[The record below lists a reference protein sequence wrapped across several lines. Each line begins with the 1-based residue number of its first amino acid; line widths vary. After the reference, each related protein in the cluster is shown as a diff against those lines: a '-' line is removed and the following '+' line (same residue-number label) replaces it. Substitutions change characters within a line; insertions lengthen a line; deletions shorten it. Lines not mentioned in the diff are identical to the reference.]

1 MAVGTTKDGG
11 SQVAAGPGSA
21 PRRPRLSMPPS
32 AAGLIGAALGY
43 LAALGPSLLPR
54 GPLIDVVG
62 SALVACSG
70 YGLAAVVA
78 ALARMAGWRPGR
90 TAQRA
95 GWTAAGALWLI
106 AATLTPRS
114 LAAIDAQAE
123 ALGVPPPQIN
133 PVLALGASVALL
145 AALVVLGRLL
155 RALGRQLDRASRWF
169 VPTGRWSMAV
179 GAMAAFAVC
188 AALVGMALEG
198 TRTFYQALDASQD
211 GQSPPTLDTR
221 SGGPSSTVAWDGLGY
236 RGRAFVTGGPTRE
249 QLVAFAGEPAVE
261 PVRAYVGLAQGQSA
275 DDRAENAVAELAR
288 LGGFAR
294 ANLVLAI
301 PTGTG
306 WIDAHAI
313 DAAELLLGGDVAT
326 VGIQY
331 SYLPSWFSFIADRPL
346 AVASSE
352 AVIDAVLD
360 AVAVLPP
367 EQRPKV
373 WLFGESLGAYG
384 GQGALAGQSPAEV
397 VRPGSIDGAVWVG
410 SPYTSSL
417 WADWREN
424 RAGGPIWQPDIG
436 RGAVAQAF
444 IEAEELTDPPPRW
457 QGRRIALVAH
467 PNDPVAWWNGS
478 LAGWPAEWLRDPLG
492 PGVDPSL
499 RWWPIATFWRVGL
512 DLAAAA
518 TTPPGSGHLYPE
530 STADAMGAVLTADS
544 WNAEVGRRLN
554 AALDELGVEDTPWAR

>member
-1 MAVGTTKDGG
+1 
-11 SQVAAGPGSA
+11 
-21 PRRPRLSMPPS
+21 MPPS

-70 YGLAAVVA
+70 YGLAAVVS

-90 TAQRA
+90 TARRV
-95 GWTAAGALWLI
+95 GWTAAGTLWLI
-106 AATLTPRS
+106 AGALTPRS

-123 ALGVPPPQIN
+123 ALDMPPPQIN

-145 AALVVLGRLL
+145 AALVLLGRLL

-179 GAMAAFAVC
+179 GAVAAFAVC

-249 QLVAFAGEPAVE
+249 QLAAFADGQAVE

-360 AVAVLPP
+360 AVEVLPP
-367 EQRPKV
+367 AQRPRV

-384 GQGALAGQSPAEV
+384 GQGALAGRSPAEV
-397 VRPGSIDGAVWVG
+397 VQPGSIDGAVWVG
-410 SPYTSSL
+410 SPYTASL

-424 RAGGPIWQPDIG
+424 RAGGPIWQPDID

-444 IEAEELTDPPPRW
+444 IEAEELTDPPARW

-478 LAGWPAEWLRDPLG
+478 LVVWPAEWLRDPLG

-544 WNAEVGRRLN
+544 WNAEVARRLN

>member
-1 MAVGTTKDGG
+1 
-11 SQVAAGPGSA
+11 
-21 PRRPRLSMPPS
+21 MPPS
-32 AAGLIGAALGY
+32 CAGLIGAALGY

-54 GPLIDVVG
+54 GLLIEVLG

-70 YGLAAVVA
+70 YGVGAVSV
-78 ALARMAGWRPGR
+78 ALARMAGWRPGPSAR
-90 TAQRA
+90 KA
-95 GWTAAGALWLI
+95 GWAAAGALWLV
-106 AATLTPRS
+106 AAALTPAS
-114 LAAIDAQAE
+114 LAAVDAQA
-123 ALGVPPPQIN
+123 ADLGMPPPEIN
-133 PVLALGASVALL
+133 PVLAVVLTLTLL
-145 AALVVLGRLL
+145 AVLILLGRLL
-155 RALGRQLDRASRWF
+155 RAMGRQLDQACRWF

-188 AALVGMALEG
+188 AALAGMALEG
-198 TRTFYQALDASQD
+198 TRTAYQALDASQD
-211 GQSPPTLDTR
+211 GQSPPAQDTR
-221 SGGPSSTVAWDGLGY
+221 SGGPASSVAWDGLGY
-236 RGRAFVTGGPTRE
+236 RGRAFVTGGPTDA
-249 QLVAFAGEPAVE
+249 QLAAFAGGPVVE
-261 PVRAYVGLAQGQSA
+261 PVRAYVGLAQGQTA

-294 ANLVLAI
+294 ANLIVAI

-367 EQRPKV
+367 DERPRV

-410 SPYTSSL
+410 SPYTASL

-424 RAGGPIWQPDIG
+424 RSGGPIWQPDIDQ
-436 RGAVAQAF
+436 GAVAQAF
-444 IEAEELTDPPPRW
+444 IEADELTDPPARW
-457 QGRRIALVAH
+457 QSRRIALVAH

-478 LAGWPAEWLRDPLG
+478 LVVWPAEWLRDPLG
-492 PGVDPSL
+492 PGVDPAL

-512 DLAAAA
+512 DLARAA

-530 STADAMGAVLTADS
+530 STADAMGAVLTPDS
-544 WNAEVGRRLN
+544 WNAEVSRRLN
-554 AALDELGVEDTPWAR
+554 AALDALGVEATPWAR